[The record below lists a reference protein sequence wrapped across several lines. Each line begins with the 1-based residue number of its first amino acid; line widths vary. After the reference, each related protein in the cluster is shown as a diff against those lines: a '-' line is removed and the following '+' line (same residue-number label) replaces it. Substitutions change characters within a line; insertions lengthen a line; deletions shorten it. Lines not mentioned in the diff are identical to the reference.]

1 MNVLLI
7 GNGGTV
13 SSQLAAALREHDH
26 NLQGMLASF
35 NESYLSM
42 FKPDAVIVVGP
53 ESQTTT
59 DALVN
64 AIAEGTR
71 VYIISSQ
78 ADGLGPWAAASR
90 VPAFPYPPS
99 ADDMRQLLLALESTP
114 EAALQLEQYRRTQLG
129 ADIAG
134 RLENG
139 RVVRRIAVTSP
150 KGGTGKTTVAV
161 NLAVLFAL
169 CGVPTYL
176 VDADANAGSLYY
188 HLRLHNDDVRTTL
201 MRLLRAENARPASDT
216 ALRSLVSA
224 AQYAQSFTP
233 LHGLPALAVLPG
245 LATDDLADEALHD
258 EGRVHEVISGL
269 AEVGASAGG
278 ITIMDVGINPAHVV
292 HRAALAA
299 VESMLVVIRP
309 QIPDLGQT
317 VTWLDRLHANLATEL
332 GSREAARDLLAR
344 SVQICYNQVPDGG
357 LGPMHKYLR
366 DTLDNPENKRNGHG
380 APPDIVPPTPNGIL
394 PTVASPF
401 AQDAVNSDRVGD
413 LFIWRY
419 QRDHSSELAPFA
431 NALVDLAS
439 FYMPAIRSA
448 AERVLRLETARPRK
462 RGLFGRR

>member
-13 SSQLAAALREHDH
+13 TSQLAAALREHDH

-35 NESYLSM
+35 NDGYLTM

-53 ESQTTT
+53 ESQTDTA
-59 DALVN
+59 ALAN
-64 AIAEGTR
+64 AIAQGTR
-71 VYIISSQ
+71 IYTISSQ
-78 ADGLGPWAAASR
+78 TDGLGPWAAANR
-90 VPAFPYPPS
+90 VPSFPYPPS
-99 ADDMRQLLLALESTP
+99 AEDLRQLLLALESTP
-114 EAALQLEQYRRTQLG
+114 EATLQLEQYRRTQLG
-129 ADIAG
+129 ADVAA

-188 HLRLHNDDVRTTL
+188 HLRLYEGVRTTL
-201 MRLLRAENARPASDT
+201 MRVLRADNAHPAGNT

-224 AQYAQSFTP
+224 AQYAQNFTP
-233 LHGLPALAVLPG
+233 LHGLPALSVLPG
-245 LATDDLADEALHD
+245 LVTEDLADAALQDEA
-258 EGRVHEVISGL
+258 RVHEVISAL
-269 AEVGASAGG
+269 SEVGASAGG

-317 VTWLDRLHANLATEL
+317 VTWLDRLHVNLATEL

-357 LGPMHKYLR
+357 LGQMHKFLR
-366 DTLDNPENKRNGHG
+366 ETLNNPEDKRNRRDGL
-380 APPDIVPPTPNGIL
+380 PDIIPPTPNGIL

-401 AQDAVNSDRVGD
+401 AQDAVNSERATD
-413 LFIWRY
+413 LFVWRY
-419 QRDHSSELAPFA
+419 QREHPAELAPFA

-439 FYMPAIRSA
+439 FYMPAIRDA
-448 AERVLRLETARPRK
+448 ADRVLRLESGRPRK
-462 RGLFGRR
+462 RGLFARR